1 MNDFCCRSLLLLALL
16 PAMITAAETPK
27 LGSTVFKFADLA
39 VKPTGVGERR
49 DVVDQPTATFEKF
62 ECHISTLNPGLAS
75 HPPHTHPQE
84 ELIILRDG
92 TLDVNVNGQIQ
103 HVGPGSMFFFAS
115 NQPHAVQNS
124 GKTPATYFVF
134 NFATAATRTAPA
146 IGAPVAPGRLGSTV
160 WEWAKLLAKPTPK
173 GARRE
178 VVDSPTATLI
188 NFESHIT
195 TINPGEMPH
204 AAHRHPDEEIIL
216 VKEGELDVTI
226 NGHTQHA
233 GPGSIF
239 FYSSNDEHG
248 MKNTGTIPA
257 TYYVIRIVTE
267 VSAALAKK

>member
-1 MNDFCCRSLLLLALL
+1 MYALRCRWLLCLALL
-16 PAMITAAETPK
+16 PAMITAAESPK
-27 LGSTVFKFADLA
+27 LGSTVFKFEDLA
-39 VKPTGVGERR
+39 VKSTPVGERR
-49 DVVDQPTATFEKF
+49 DVADQPTATFEKF
-62 ECHISTLNPGLAS
+62 ECHISTLNPGQVS

-92 TLDVNVNGQIQ
+92 SLDVNVNGEIQ

-115 NQPHAVQNS
+115 NQPHAVQNN

-134 NFATAATRTAPA
+134 NFATAATRSAPA
-146 IGAPVAPGRLGSTV
+146 IGAPVAAGHLGSTV
-160 WEWAKLLAKPTPK
+160 WEWSKLAVKPTPK
-173 GARRE
+173 GARRD
-178 VVDSPTATLI
+178 VVDSPTATLV
-188 NFESHIT
+188 NFESHLT

-226 NGHTQHA
+226 NGRTQHA
-233 GPGSIF
+233 GAGSIF
-239 FYSSNDEHG
+239 FYGSNDEHG

-257 TYYVIRIVTE
+257 TYYVIRIVTD